1 MDLPPIGIPYAN
13 PLSIGCEIGRVW
25 IVIGLTM
32 DNDLA
37 DGNGIVLWDRVWI
50 VGLVYD
56 WQIGERLAEWRGL
69 AMWIGPGVVSD

>member
-1 MDLPPIGIPYAN
+1 
-13 PLSIGCEIGRVW
+13 
-25 IVIGLTM
+25 M

-56 WQIGERLAEWRGL
+56 WQIGERSAEWRGL